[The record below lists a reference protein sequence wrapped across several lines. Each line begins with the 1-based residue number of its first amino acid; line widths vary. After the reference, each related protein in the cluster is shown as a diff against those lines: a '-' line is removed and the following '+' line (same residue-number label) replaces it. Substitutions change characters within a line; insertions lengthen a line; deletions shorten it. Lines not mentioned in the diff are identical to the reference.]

1 MTTTAP
7 AAPRPTREVT
17 LEVTRLGEAFWDGE
31 PVTATELEA
40 RLARLKQ
47 DGGAVAYHRESPEQE
62 PTAAQMAA
70 IEAIARHKLPVRL
83 GGGQRAGAATP
94 LVWFEMQECPL
105 EFRFAV
111 VPRQPLLFAARADAA
126 SKVVTYLMDASSNA
140 DVVRRLMAQLDMLL
154 ATNRVAETPQRDAAR
169 VFAKDA
175 VATPSVHLRFAHADG
190 RRWQST
196 WPLAELPPNVRAFYD
211 GCRRLG
217 LDTVAAIQ
225 TRQVTAAAALG
236 MVDRRHPWWQFW
248 RR

>member
-154 ATNRVAETPQRDAAR
+154 TANSVAETPQR
-169 VFAKDA
+169 
-175 VATPSVHLRFAHADG
+175 ADPGGNIRWHMQAG
-190 RRWQST
+190 RRQTSS
-196 WPLAELPPNVRAFYD
+196 ARSSNEHRPPVTADQDSVRA
-211 GCRRLG
+211 
-217 LDTVAAIQ
+217 AK
-225 TRQVTAAAALG
+225 VTAVLIKRCRT
-236 MVDRRHPWWQFW
+236 VLTERR
-248 RR
+248 RYNTK